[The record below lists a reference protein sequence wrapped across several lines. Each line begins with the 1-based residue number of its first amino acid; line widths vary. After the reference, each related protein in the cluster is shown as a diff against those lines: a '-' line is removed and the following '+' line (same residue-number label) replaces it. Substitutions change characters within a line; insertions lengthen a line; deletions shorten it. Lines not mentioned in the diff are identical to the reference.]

1 MKKSRA
7 FWSCVSA
14 LSVVGTCFV
23 LPIPMTSTVN
33 AATNQI
39 PVAQNVSRAKYVLV
53 ATSESDFESLRSDL
67 QNAGAEILEEYSSVF
82 TGAAVLISLEQAQTL
97 QNDSRVS
104 AIELDQ
110 ILNTDESTLNNSDVI
125 PGAYIIE
132 MMPRASAA
140 AQESVLE
147 FLDDN
152 VTYQYTQAIRG
163 FAARLTFS
171 EAKLLRTNPAVKSV
185 EADRVVRV
193 TGEQLSPPWGLD
205 RLDQQSLPLNSR
217 YSYQGS
223 GSGVTAYVVDTGI
236 DSTLSEFGGR
246 VRLGWPSNAAQ
257 DCQGHGTH
265 VAGTVGSST
274 YGVAKSV
281 SLVSVRVLDCA
292 GSGSNSTVIA
302 GLDWI
307 VSDHVAGVKAVANM
321 SLGGSSSS
329 ALNSAV
335 DRVIN
340 DGIVMAVAA
349 GNESVNACSKSPAS
363 TPAAITVAASNSSDY
378 RASFSNYGSCVDVFA
393 PGVSIRSTLNG
404 GGNGTKDGTSM
415 ASPHVAGAAAVIW
428 SVNPSYSNTQ
438 VSNALLSGAT
448 PNKIYDAMGS
458 PNRLLYLA
466 PSSGVAPSAPATIA
480 ASVANGAVTVSWTAP
495 TNSGTNAITSYQVV
509 TSGGISV
516 CSWSSGPLQCQSTSL
531 SSGTYSF
538 KVSASSSA
546 GTSPYSSLSNSV
558 VVSTS
563 GNNDYFSSARVI
575 SGTSGST
582 NDTNTTA
589 TRETG
594 EPTTWGSTA
603 STKWYSYT
611 PASSGTLTINTNG
624 SSFDTVL
631 GVFTGTSVSSL
642 TSRAS
647 DDDSGDGSS
656 SLVSLSVLSGTTYFV
671 QVASWSSGSVGAIT
685 LNWVLGSAS
694 CNGSPINN
702 NLSCA
707 TVLSGSSG
715 SNYADNTYATLESS
729 EPGTYDIC
737 RSVWYKVTPAGS
749 GTATFDTYGSNFD
762 TVMTLYRSST
772 SNGSYGSLVFVSEN
786 DDYGNSVTS
795 YLPAQSVTSGF
806 TYFIRIAGYWSTST
820 STCSYGSIAFDWSVN
835 VASSVV
841 VPGAPT
847 NAAAV
852 GGTNS
857 ATVSWSAPSSNGGS
871 AITSYTATS
880 SPGGYTCTTSSL
892 TCTIAGLSNFVSY
905 TFTVTARNSAGS
917 GSASVASNAV
927 TLGYPNDNLSGA
939 VGISA
944 GTTYSDNAAATEEA
958 DEPNHADAA
967 GGKSMWFRYSSPTL
981 KSVSLNT
988 SGSDFDT
995 VLAVY
1000 SASASNAAS
1009 GSLGATVWEGETL
1022 SMSAPN
1028 GTAFTSVAFA
1038 SYGTPNVNGGAYS
1051 LGSCHASTSASVVA
1065 NTFVGR
1071 SSGSVAATNSTFSD
1085 PCPGTFKRLYV
1096 LMNYSAI
1103 STVSFS
1109 GLQSVG
1115 ANDDDPSGLNG
1126 SSAVS
1131 FVAQPNVVYY
1141 IAVDG
1146 YNALSGP
1153 ASGAITLN
1161 AAVENISISS
1171 APTRVNASPL
1181 SGGASVSWRKPDT
1194 NFSTITN
1201 YRVTSNPGGR
1211 TCDVGAAVYIC
1222 SISGLSNGISYTFS
1236 VIATNPAGDSVSSTP
1251 SEAVTPT
1258 SAEITR
1264 TIASV
1269 WGIDRIDE
1277 RLPISD
1283 GYLSMPGRGQGT
1295 RIYVVDTGVRTTHS
1309 EFTNRTSTGFSA
1321 VTDGLG
1327 TSDCHGHGTHVASSA
1342 AGTTYGVANLAT
1354 IVPVR
1359 VLDCDGS
1366 GSTSDVVSGLNWV
1379 ASNIGSTNSQAVVNM
1394 SLGGSFDSVLNAA
1407 VRNIV
1412 NLGVPVVVA
1421 AGNDGRNACNSSPA
1435 SEPLAITVAAST
1447 STDDEAGYSNYGS
1460 CVDVFAPGSA
1470 ITAAG
1475 ISSDSSTSEK
1485 SGTSMASPHVAG
1497 YAAVVKG
1504 LFPTAS
1510 SAAVASAITGTASS
1524 NVLSNVTTGTVNRL
1538 LYTKL
1543 TKCEVAVYVGVAC
1556 SASVVSP
1563 VAPLPSVPV
1572 VAVPV
1577 VAVPPATGKVKI
1589 LTASN
1594 PATFTS
1600 IAMTANLKVP
1610 AGAKVTVSVP
1620 KTSAK
1625 YCKVK
1630 SGKIVAVKSGTCVVK
1645 VTVTPKSSKKSTS
1658 KTIKMKVKK

>member
-7 FWSCVSA
+7 FWSYVSA

-23 LPIPMTSTVN
+23 LPMPMTSTVN
-33 AATNQI
+33 AATDPI

-67 QNAGAEILEEYSSVF
+67 QNAGGDILEEYSSVF
-82 TGAAVLISLEQAQTL
+82 FGAAVLISLEQAQTL
-97 QNDSRVS
+97 QNDPRVS

-110 ILNTDESTLNNSDVI
+110 NINTDESTLNNSDVI

-171 EAKLLRTNPAVKSV
+171 EAKLLRTNPAVKLV
-185 EADRVVRV
+185 EPDRVVRV

-205 RLDQQSLPLNSR
+205 RLDQQNLPLNSR

-236 DSTLSEFGGR
+236 NSTLSEFGGR
-246 VRLGWPSNAAQ
+246 VRLGWPSTGAQ

-321 SLGGSSSS
+321 SLGGTASSVV
-329 ALNSAV
+329 NSAV

-349 GNESVNACSKSPAS
+349 GNENVSACNKSPAS
-363 TPAAITVAASNSSDY
+363 APAAITVAASDSYDY
-378 RASFSNYGSCVDVFA
+378 RASFSNYGPCVDIFA
-393 PGVSIRSTLNG
+393 PGVSIRSTLIG
-404 GGNGTKDGTSM
+404 GGSGTKDGTSM

-428 SVNPSYSNTQ
+428 SINPSYTNSQ
-438 VSNALLSGAT
+438 VSSALISGAT
-448 PNKIYDAMGS
+448 TNKIYDVMQS

-466 PSSGVAPSAPATIA
+466 PSSGVAPSAPPTIA
-480 ASVANGAVTVSWTAP
+480 ASIANGAVTIGWTAP
-495 TNSGTNAITSYQVV
+495 TSSGTNAITSYEVV

-538 KVSASSSA
+538 KVAASSSA

-582 NDTNTTA
+582 YDTNTTA
-589 TRETG
+589 TREIG

-631 GVFTGTSVSSL
+631 GVFTGSSVLSLTNIAKDDDGGDDGSDSLVALSVS
-642 TSRAS
+642 
-647 DDDSGDGSS
+647 
-656 SLVSLSVLSGTTYFV
+656 SGTTYFV
-671 QVASWSSGSVGAIT
+671 QVASWFSSSVGAIT
-685 LNWVLGSAS
+685 LNWSLGSAS
-694 CNGSPINN
+694 CFGSPIND

-707 TVLSGSSG
+707 TILSGSSG
-715 SNYADNTYATLESS
+715 TNYANNTYATLEPS
-729 EPGTYDIC
+729 EPDTYAIC
-737 RSVWYKVTPAGS
+737 QSVWYKVSPAGS
-749 GTATFDTYGSNFD
+749 GTATFSTYGSNFD
-762 TVMTLYRSST
+762 TVMTLYRSSA
-772 SNGSYGSLVFVSEN
+772 SNGSYGSLVFVSESDEYFSN
-786 DDYGNSVTS
+786 HTS
-795 YLPAQSVTSGF
+795 YLGNQSLSSGY
-806 TYFIRIAGYWSTST
+806 TYFIRVAGWWNWNTY
-820 STCSYGSIAFDWSVN
+820 TCNYGSIALAWSVN
-835 VASSVV
+835 VSTPVV

-847 NAAAV
+847 NAAAT

-857 ATVSWSAPSSNGGS
+857 ATVSWSAPSNNGGS
-871 AITSYTATS
+871 TITSYTATS

-905 TFTVTARNSAGS
+905 TFTVTARNSAGAS
-917 GSASVASNAV
+917 SPSVASNSV
-927 TLGYPNDNLSGA
+927 ILGYQNDNLSGA
-939 VGISA
+939 TGISA
-944 GTTYSDNAAATEEA
+944 GTTYSNNSAATVETS
-958 DEPNHADAA
+958 EPDHAGVA

-981 KSVSLNT
+981 KSVSLDTN
-988 SGSDFDT
+988 GSDFDT

-1000 SASASNAAS
+1000 S
-1009 GSLGATVWEGETL
+1009 
-1022 SMSAPN
+1022 
-1028 GTAFTSVAFA
+1028 
-1038 SYGTPNVNGGAYS
+1038 
-1051 LGSCHASTSASVVA
+1051 
-1065 NTFVGR
+1065 
-1071 SSGSVAATNSTFSD
+1071 
-1085 PCPGTFKRLYV
+1085 
-1096 LMNYSAI
+1096 
-1103 STVSFS
+1103 STVSNASFS
-1109 GLQSVG
+1109 GFQNVG
-1115 ANDDDPSGLNG
+1115 ANDDDPTGLGG

-1131 FVAQPNVVYY
+1131 FVAQPNVFYF

-1146 YNALSGP
+1146 YDAITGPESG
-1153 ASGAITLN
+1153 SITLN
-1161 AAVENISISS
+1161 ATVENISISS
-1171 APTRVNASPL
+1171 APTRVNAAPL
-1181 SGGASVSWRKPDT
+1181 NGGATISWRKPAT
-1194 NFSTITN
+1194 NFATITT
-1201 YRVTSNPGGR
+1201 YRATSNPGGR
-1211 TCDVGAAVYIC
+1211 TCEVGAAMRLC
-1222 SISGLSNGISYTFS
+1222 SISGLTNGISYTFN
-1236 VIATNPAGDSVSSTP
+1236 VVATNPAGNSVSST
-1251 SEAVTPT
+1251 SSNVVVPT
-1258 SAEITR
+1258 SSYVAE
-1264 TIASV
+1264 TIASE

-1277 RLPISD
+1277 RVPNAD

-1295 RIYVVDTGVRTTHS
+1295 RIYVVDTGVLTTHT
-1309 EFTNRTSTGFSA
+1309 EFTNRISSGFSA
-1321 VTDGLG
+1321 VVDGNG
-1327 TSDCHGHGTHVASSA
+1327 TSDCNGHGTHVASSA

-1359 VLDCDGS
+1359 VLDCDGF
-1366 GSTSDVVSGLNWV
+1366 GSTSDVISGLDWI
-1379 ASNIGSTNSQAVVNM
+1379 ASNIRSTNSQAVVNM
-1394 SLGGSFDSVLNAA
+1394 SLGGSFDDPLNLA
-1407 VRNIV
+1407 VRSII
-1412 NLGVPVVVA
+1412 NLGVPVVAA
-1421 AGNDGRNACNSSPA
+1421 AGNDAQDACNSSPA
-1435 SEPLAITVAAST
+1435 GEPLAITVAAST
-1447 STDDEAGYSNYGS
+1447 MIDEQAGYSNYGS
-1460 CVDVFAPGSA
+1460 CVDVFAPGSS

-1475 ISSDSSTSEK
+1475 IASNSSTSVK

-1504 LFPTAS
+1504 LFPSAS
-1510 SAAVASAITGTASS
+1510 SAAVASAVTGSASP
-1524 NVLSNVTTGTVNRL
+1524 NVLTNVSSGTVNRL
-1538 LYTKL
+1538 LYTNL
-1543 TKCEVAVYVGVAC
+1543 AKCSVAVHANIAC
-1556 SASVVSP
+1556 
-1563 VAPLPSVPV
+1563 SVPV
-1572 VAVPV
+1572 VAPVTSTPATPVTVPV
-1577 VAVPPATGKVKI
+1577 TTIPSIPQITIPSAPVVPVPLSTAKVRI
-1589 LTASN
+1589 ITASS

-1600 IAMTANLKVP
+1600 IAKTANLNVP
-1610 AGAKVTVSVP
+1610 AGAKVTASVP
-1620 KTSAK
+1620 ASSTK

-1658 KTIKMKVKK
+1658 KTIKIQVKK